1 LVIFQKNSE
10 GNAGLAKAYT
20 IKWGKT

>member
-10 GNAGLAKAYT
+10 GNVGLAKAYT